1 MSLEKNLAYV
11 LRTNRQRRGLTQ
23 EELANRCG
31 IDRTYISMIER
42 GKRKPTLNILFKI
55 CEHIGTKPSDF
66 IKEIE
71 DMMDSNI
78 CSK

>member
-1 MSLEKNLAYV
+1 MSLEKNLATV
-11 LRTNRQRRGLTQ
+11 LRKNRLHCSLSQ

-31 IDRTYISMIER
+31 IDRTYISLIER

-55 CEHIGTKPSDF
+55 CENIGVKPSEF

-71 DMMDSNI
+71 DAMDDI
-78 CSK
+78 F